1 MPKPKATAA
10 PSLPA
15 APQIDNPG
23 GAGGYALQPTQ
34 NAVTAAQN
42 ADPSAAPSYLT
53 DPGYQGAL
61 NSQTQGNADINTL
74 LGNGL
79 SNLFIQFGSPALASQ
94 LAQYGYSLTPNDAAA
109 AQTNYNAGT
118 ATQAQLDQAHT
129 TGVRTAINAL
139 AAHGIA
145 DSGDLGYQVG
155 QQDQSYANNSYNA
168 LQGVLGQAYQLQEN
182 ALTQKQALQAAVN
195 TALSGAWTNFTNNPA
210 AYTQPQPA
218 APTGYATPAAT
229 TVAAAPAAKK
239 TTTVA
244 AKPSNESITAAAIAA
259 QGGLGKKALR

>member
-23 GAGGYALQPTQ
+23 GAGGYALQSTQ
-34 NAVTAAQN
+34 NAATAAQN

-61 NSQTQGNADINTL
+61 NSQTQGTSDINTL

-94 LAQYGYSLTPNDAAA
+94 LSQYGYSLTPNDSAA
-109 AQTNYNAGT
+109 AQANYNAGT

-129 TGVRTAINAL
+129 TGVRSAINAL

-168 LQGVLGQAYQLQEN
+168 LQSVLGQAYQLQEN

-195 TALSGAWTNFTNNPA
+195 TALSNAWTNFTNNPA

-218 APTGYATPAAT
+218 APTGYATPPAT
-229 TVAAAPAAKK
+229 TAPTAAPAPKK
-239 TTTVA
+239 TA
-244 AKPSNESITAAAIAA
+244 PPKPSNESITTAGIVA
-259 QGGLGKKALR
+259 QGGLGQKALR